1 MTNFDL
7 LVITIGFEFL
17 MYVPYLC
24 SKWQKHEF
32 CDRSELKDF
41 YLGHR
46 WLSRATF
53 LEPRILISHGAEN
66 PAL

>member
-1 MTNFDL
+1 MFH
-7 LVITIGFEFL
+7 I
-17 MYVPYLC
+17 YVQ
-24 SKWQKHEF
+24 SGKNMNF

-53 LEPRILISHGAEN
+53 LEPRIFISHGAEN